1 MNKYLYR
8 LKDEEKQKALSDAFK
23 FFKLDFDK
31 ELQKACEYEFELCSE
46 NGDKAMDITIYF
58 DKSTLRLPR
67 KEIKKISLPH
77 LKNENLHKLLC
88 EYDPCFPFALH
99 QALQKESAQNT
110 GMFSVPVGLSG
121 RYFFSGHCDACVVD
135 EEEPDASK

>member
-8 LKDEEKQKALSDAFK
+8 LKNEEKQKALVEAFK

-31 ELQKACEYEFELCSE
+31 ELQKACEYEFGLCPE
-46 NGDKAMDITIYF
+46 DGDKPMDITIYF

-67 KEIKKISLPH
+67 KEIKKISLPR

-88 EYDPCFPFALH
+88 EYDPDFPVQLH
-99 QALQKESAQNT
+99 KALQKKSTQDM
-110 GMFSVPVGLSG
+110 GMFSVPVGLNG

-135 EEEPDASK
+135 EEEPDATE